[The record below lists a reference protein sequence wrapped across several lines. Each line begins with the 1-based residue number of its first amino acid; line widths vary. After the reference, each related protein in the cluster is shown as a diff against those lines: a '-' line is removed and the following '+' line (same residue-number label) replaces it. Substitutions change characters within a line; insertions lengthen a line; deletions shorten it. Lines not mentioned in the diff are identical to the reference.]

1 MGRELQRGGWERG
14 WGGGCRGA
22 ALVNANFATW
32 GIAAAATAGV
42 ILRPWRLPEAV
53 WAVGG
58 AVALV
63 VLGLLPPG
71 DVLRGIAK
79 GTDVYL
85 FLIGMMLLAEL
96 ARSMGLFDWL
106 AARAGRLAQGSASRL
121 FALVY
126 GVGTVVTVF
135 LSNDATAVV
144 LTPAVAAV
152 ARAVEAADP
161 LPYLLICAFIAN
173 AASFVLPISNPAN
186 LVIYGSHMPPLLQ
199 WLPRYAAPSVLS
211 VGATY
216 GMLWLTQRHVLR
228 QPIRAD
234 VAVAALS
241 GGGVV
246 AGCGILATAVV
257 LMGASALDWP
267 LGAPTCVA
275 GVLTAAAVL
284 LWSRQSPWGLLRGV
298 SWGVLPL
305 VAGLFVLVEA
315 LSRTGLLTRLAGALH
330 GAVAQS
336 AGGAAWGSGVLLA
349 VVCNLMNNL
358 PAGLIAGGAV
368 QAAQAPAGVVG
379 AVLIGVDLGPNL
391 SVTGSLA
398 TILWLGALRR
408 EGHAIGAGTFLR
420 LGLLVMPPALLLA
433 LAALT
438 LGPG

>member
-1 MGRELQRGGWERG
+1 VASVLS
-14 WGGGCRGA
+14 
-22 ALVNANFATW
+22 
-32 GIAAAATAGV
+32 IAATFWV
-42 ILRPWRLPEAV
+42 LRWSQRKALRQAIEESVAIPVLS
-53 WAVGG
+53 GG
-58 AVALV
+58 ARVALA
-63 VLGLLPPG
+63 
-71 DVLRGIAK
+71 GI
-79 GTDVYL
+79 G
-85 FLIGMMLLAEL
+85 G
-96 ARSMGLFDWL
+96 
-106 AARAGRLAQGSASRL
+106 
-121 FALVY
+121 
-126 GVGTVVTVF
+126 
-135 LSNDATAVV
+135 TAVV
-144 LTPAVAAV
+144 L
-152 ARAVEAADP
+152 
-161 LPYLLICAFIAN
+161 
-173 AASFVLPISNPAN
+173 
-186 LVIYGSHMPPLLQ
+186 LV
-199 WLPRYAAPSVLS
+199 
-211 VGATY
+211 
-216 GMLWLTQRHVLR
+216 
-228 QPIRAD
+228 
-234 VAVAALS
+234 
-241 GGGVV
+241 
-246 AGCGILATAVV
+246 
-257 LMGASALDWP
+257 ASALEWP
-267 LGAPTCVA
+267 LGLPTFVA
-275 GVLTAAAVL
+275 GLVTAAAVL
-284 LWSRQSPWGLLRGV
+284 LWTRTAPWVVVRGV